1 MNICTLGYKF
11 PHFSDS
17 LYSLFESVF
26 VCNMPKGYE
35 FSQEIKQL
43 MFNVI
48 DFVESEKN
56 GSVIPLNN
64 VHDRLKSMLGI
75 SMTSVERLRREMRE
89 EKNRIA
95 DEQKRV
101 NKVQQD
107 RENQELEMARRFR
120 HARSISSITPS
131 STITD
136 IETTIPDAT
145 PPRKFD
151 HSGRPPI
158 TLSEEEQE
166 NIR

>member
-1 MNICTLGYKF
+1 
-11 PHFSDS
+11 
-17 LYSLFESVF
+17 
-26 VCNMPKGYE
+26 MPKGYE

-64 VHDRLKSMLGI
+64 VNDRLKSMLGI
-75 SMTSVERLRREMRE
+75 SMASVERLRREMRE

-95 DEQKRV
+95 DEQK
-101 NKVQQD
+101 KVDKAKQD
-107 RENQELEMARRFR
+107 NENQELEMARRFR
-120 HARSISSITPS
+120 HARSTSSSSSITS
-131 STITD
+131 SSIITD
-136 IETTIPDAT
+136 IETTIPVAT

-151 HSGRPPI
+151 HSGRPAI